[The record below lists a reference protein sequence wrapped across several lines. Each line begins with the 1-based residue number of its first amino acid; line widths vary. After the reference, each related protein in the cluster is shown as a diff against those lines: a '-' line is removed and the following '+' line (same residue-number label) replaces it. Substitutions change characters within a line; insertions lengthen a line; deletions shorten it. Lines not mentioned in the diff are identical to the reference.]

1 MNHEQYLL
9 SLCDAVHQAERKAQA
24 ERKRERFGDR
34 FVPELLVA
42 RMEKVRIEIR
52 KENTAHNEPHLH
64 VKHSDIIDASIS
76 LMSFKV
82 LAGTIDRKSL
92 KHLLLALTPNK
103 YQLLEIWNELNEK
116 DNSIGAEKLIN
127 SLGL

>member
-1 MNHEQYLL
+1 MNNELYLL
-9 SLCDAVHQAERKAQA
+9 SLCDLIHRMERNAEA
-24 ERKRERFGDR
+24 ERKREIFGDR

-42 RMEKVRIEIR
+42 KLDKVRVEIR
-52 KENTAHNEPHLH
+52 KENVAHNEPHLH

-76 LMSFKV
+76 LISFQV
-82 LAGTIDRKSL
+82 LAGKIDGKSH
-92 KHLLLALTPNK
+92 KHLLRVLSPNK
-103 YQLLEIWNELNEK
+103 DRLLSIWHELNEK

>member
-1 MNHEQYLL
+1 MNNEQYLL
-9 SLCDAVHQAERKAQA
+9 SLCDLIHRMERNAEA
-24 ERKRERFGDR
+24 ERKREIFGDR

-42 RMEKVRIEIR
+42 KLDKVRVEIR
-52 KENTAHNEPHLH
+52 KENVAHNEPHLH

-76 LMSFKV
+76 LISFQV
-82 LAGTIDRKSL
+82 LAGKIDGKSH
-92 KHLLLALTPNK
+92 KHLLRVLSPNK
-103 YQLLEIWNELNEK
+103 DRLLSIWHELNEK